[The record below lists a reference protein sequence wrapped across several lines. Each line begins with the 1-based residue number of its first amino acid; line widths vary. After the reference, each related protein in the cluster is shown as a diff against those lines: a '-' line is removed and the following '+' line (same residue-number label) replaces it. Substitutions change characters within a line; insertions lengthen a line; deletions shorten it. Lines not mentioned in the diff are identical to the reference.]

1 VERVYLSHDLCTHV
15 AHAEQKDEP
24 EKKLEKILNSFS
36 FPGVQYY
43 EYRNLYMLFPG
54 VGATL
59 PGLERR
65 GSSAPPHP
73 SCSCKTLL
81 LNIIIFISTFI
92 LHSSFYH
99 QVRQ

>member
-24 EKKLEKILNSFS
+24 EKKLEKSLILFLL
-36 FPGVQYY
+36 GVQYC
-43 EYRNLYMLFPG
+43 EYNNLHMLFSG

-65 GSSAPPHP
+65 GSSALPHP

-81 LNIIIFISTFI
+81 LNIILFISSFI
-92 LHSSFYH
+92 LHSSFNH